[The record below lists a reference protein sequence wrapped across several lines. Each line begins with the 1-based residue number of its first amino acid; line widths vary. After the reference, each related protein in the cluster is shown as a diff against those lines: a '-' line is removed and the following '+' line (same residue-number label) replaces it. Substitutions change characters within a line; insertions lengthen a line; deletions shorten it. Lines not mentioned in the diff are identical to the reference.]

1 MPRRLKTIEAELSS
15 DDAEVVSKAID
26 ELATLPG
33 SEAMELLYRKSNDDS
48 FPAAKPAADAF
59 VKAVAAH
66 SNVALRH
73 SNIALRK
80 VAIKEVGRAKV
91 VDAIPEL
98 ARILRSK
105 ISPTMQRLSA
115 EALGSIGHT
124 SCVSVLVEARQDS
137 TPELRAAALHGLQS
151 VMQVAGEK
159 AVVGFLEDYDW
170 LLRLDAKE
178 HLESTGWIPQTHR
191 EKVLWGIAL
200 GRFDEAVGYG
210 QVSVDALIEATL
222 HVNDA
227 EVRRWSAVAL
237 SRLSSDHVRKRL
249 AKALRSKSAD
259 ERAAA
264 AQALAI
270 LGDGIDMEG
279 VSEGGE
285 SEVSSSSITR
295 ESIFAAAA
303 RMLTLIGQP

>member
-1 MPRRLKTIEAELSS
+1 MPRRLKTIETELSS
-15 DDAEVVSKAID
+15 DDAEAVAKAID
-26 ELATLPG
+26 ELATLPRA
-33 SEAMELLYRKSNDDS
+33 EAMELLFRKSNDAS
-48 FPAAKPAADAF
+48 FPAAKLAADAF
-59 VKAVAAH
+59 VKAVAVH
-66 SNVALRH
+66 SKVALRH
-73 SNIALRK
+73 PDIALRK
-80 VAIKEVGRAKV
+80 VAITEVGRAKV

-98 ARILRSK
+98 AQILRSK
-105 ISPTMQRLSA
+105 ISMTMQCLSA

-124 SCVSVLVEARQDS
+124 SCVPVLVEARQSS
-137 TPELRAAALHGLQS
+137 TPELRAAALHGLQNI
-151 VMQVAGEK
+151 MQVAGEK
-159 AVVGFLEDYDW
+159 AVIGFLEDDDW

-210 QVSVDALIEATL
+210 QVSVDALLDATL

-237 SRLSSDHVRKRL
+237 SRLSSDHARKRL
-249 AKALRSKSAD
+249 AKALRSNNAD

-264 AQALAI
+264 AQALSI
-270 LGDGIDMEG
+270 LGDGINIEG
-279 VSEGGE
+279 ISEGGE
-285 SEVSSSSITR
+285 SEVPSSSHTR